1 MKTINQ
7 SSLTLLIRVLIMGY
21 YDFTCQYFPPV
32 TNHSYLLFQK
42 YDFLYGYKLGDTIK
56 IEFYFVT
63 EPKDRSVKIQY
74 NEPLYV

>member
-1 MKTINQ
+1 
-7 SSLTLLIRVLIMGY
+7 MGY

-56 IEFYFVT
+56 IEYFYFIT
-63 EPKDRSVKIQY
+63 EPKDRSVKIQ
-74 NEPLYV
+74 

>member
-1 MKTINQ
+1 
-7 SSLTLLIRVLIMGY
+7 MGY

-32 TNHSYLLFQK
+32 TNHSYLLFPK

-74 NEPLYV
+74 NDPLYV